1 MISIDIQNKLVDKY
15 ISYISHVCTNNKV
28 SHSYLI
34 ELNDIENEFHFII
47 SFVKM
52 ILFSCSYRDI
62 ESMDNSVFNLIDHNK
77 YPDFRIIEPDGTYI
91 KKNQLID
98 LQMDFNNKSL
108 FDNKR
113 IYVIK
118 YADRL
123 NLSASNTILKFLEE
137 PVSDIIAI
145 LVTENRF
152 KILETIQSRCQIL
165 SLKNDNIN
173 FDKSIS
179 SELVNI
185 FISPVLFFKKYNYF
199 LNNYVYDKES
209 VRIIFSS
216 IENYLLA
223 FVEYKISNNLFEN
236 FSFYDMLNLI
246 DIHSIIRI
254 ITSIESEVLKL
265 DYNVNLKLWLDNFF
279 SILLIGG

>member
-1 MISIDIQNKLVDKY
+1 MISNDVQNKLVDNFIFY
-15 ISYISHVCTNNKV
+15 TSHVCTNNKV

-34 ELNDIENEFHFII
+34 ELNDCEKDFHYVI

-52 ILFSCSYRDI
+52 ILFSCTYRDI
-62 ESMDNSVFNLIDHNK
+62 DSMDKLVVDLIDHNN
-77 YPDFRIIEPDGTYI
+77 YPDFRIIEPDGSYI

-98 LQMDFNNKSL
+98 LQNDFSNKSL

-137 PVSDIIAI
+137 PAPDIVAI

-152 KILETIQSRCQIL
+152 KIIETIQSRCQIL
-165 SLKNDNIN
+165 SLKNDNIC
-173 FDKSIS
+173 FDESIP
-179 SELVNI
+179 SELINI
-185 FISPVLFFKKYNYF
+185 FISPVLFFQKYNYF
-199 LNNYVYDKES
+199 E
-209 VRIIFSS
+209 IFSS
-216 IENYLLA
+216 
-223 FVEYKISNNLFEN
+223 
-236 FSFYDMLNLI
+236 YDILNLTDVDFVI
-246 DIHSIIRI
+246 KIIS
-254 ITSIESEVLKL
+254 SIESEFLKL